1 MSESVKRRAYDS
13 SRRQAAALQRRL
25 AMLDAARR
33 LFSEKG
39 YAGTTMSD
47 IAEAASVAVD
57 TLYASVGTKAELF
70 SLLLETALSGTAEA
84 IPVERRNY
92 VAVIRAEPD
101 PRRKLDIYASVV
113 TQIWGRMA
121 PLLHVLQTGA
131 ANDPALAQIWDDFL
145 NRRADNLYLLVDE
158 LEPHGH
164 LRPGLSAD
172 EAADTA
178 WAVSST
184 EVYVLLTRVRGWPA
198 ERYQEWLAESFKRLL
213 LADAAPPGT

>member
-1 MSESVKRRAYDS
+1 MAETVRRRYDS
-13 SRRQAAALQRRL
+13 SRRQAAALERRM
-25 AMLDAARR
+25 AMLDSARR

-39 YAGTTMSD
+39 YAGTTMNE
-47 IAEAASVAVD
+47 IAEASEIAVD

-70 SLLLETALSGTAEA
+70 ALLLETALSGTAEA
-84 IPVERRNY
+84 IPIEQRNY
-92 VAVIRAEPD
+92 VALIRAEPD

-131 ANDPALAQIWDDFL
+131 ANDPALAQIWETFL
-145 NRRADNLYLLVDE
+145 ARRADNLSLLIDD

-164 LRPGLSAD
+164 LRRGLEPD

-184 EVYVLLTRVRGWPA
+184 EVYMLLTRTRGWPP
-198 ERYQEWLAESFKRLL
+198 ERYETWLAETFKRLL
-213 LADAAPPGT
+213 LEAAPGTA

>member
-1 MSESVKRRAYDS
+1 MNEPVQRRAYDS
-13 SRRQAAALQRRL
+13 SRRQAAALERRFAVL
-25 AMLDAARR
+25 EAARE

-39 YAGTTMSD
+39 YSATTMAE
-47 IAEAASVAVD
+47 IAEAAGVNID
-57 TLYASVGTKAELF
+57 TLYAGLGTKAELF
-70 SLLLETALSGTAEA
+70 ALLIETALSGTAEA
-84 IPVERRNY
+84 IPVAQRNY
-92 VAVIRAEPD
+92 IAVIRAEPD

-131 ANDPALAQIWDDFL
+131 ANDPALSQIWDDFL

-164 LRPGLSAD
+164 LRASLSAD
-172 EAADTA
+172 DAADTA

-184 EVYVLLTRVRGWPA
+184 EVYVLLTRVRGWEQ
-198 ERYQEWLAESFKRLL
+198 ERYQDWLAESFKRLL
-213 LADAAPPGT
+213 LNDEALEA